1 MLRQRASIGL
11 EVVFGCWCS
20 NVDVSGIE
28 WRVESRCRGGGGGV
42 VVIIVVVGSRVLTV
56 LNSKYSSV
64 LD

>member
-28 WRVESRCRGGGGGV
+28 WRVESGEWRVDV
-42 VVIIVVVGSRVLTV
+42 VVVVLLLLLLLVVEC
-56 LNSKYSSV
+56 
-64 LD
+64 